1 MCIRA
6 LLSEQR
12 DLSLQAAGHS
22 LSAVHLKQRI
32 FVYHRYLVALARSQK
47 ASPTVKN
54 PTTSLR
60 KQAMQNEHIK
70 KQELQVCIDS
80 LDKIFKTNRINS
92 YLLIRLNRS
101 LKAPSNKFSAF
112 SSKKQAHQSK
122 RLRLDWHALEH
133 GPH

>member
-1 MCIRA
+1 MCIKA

-54 PTTSLR
+54 PTLSLR

-70 KQELQVCIDS
+70 KLELQVCIDS
-80 LDKIFKTNRINS
+80 LKMQMFEEKLNFF
-92 YLLIRLNRS
+92 IRLNRN
-101 LKAPSNKFSAF
+101 LKARSNKFSAF
-112 SSKKQAHQSK
+112 SSKKRVHQSK
-122 RLRLDWHALEH
+122 RLHLDWHALEH